1 MTGKVWPMILP
12 SLSRAGFGLVLA
24 LSCGSAA
31 LAEGLSPEQQAKID
45 GIVQAAL
52 SDTLVPSASIAIVK
66 DGKLAYAKAY
76 GSARLDPAVPATAA
90 MRYKIASNSKQ
101 LTATAIL
108 MLADEHK
115 LSLDDKVAKFLPGL
129 TRAKD
134 VTIRQLLT
142 HTSGYQ
148 DYYAVDYTPLPMQK
162 DTTAQAILDQW
173 AKKPLDFEPGTRWQ
187 YSNTGYVALGL
198 IVEKASGMGLFPFL
212 KQRVFDKLGMKS
224 PVDIDGKWDPADPLP
239 YTRYGLGPSRQAPA
253 EGANWLWA
261 AGELAMTPSDLARW
275 DIALMQGEILTPSQT
290 KAMTTEAVLTDGTG
304 TGYGF
309 GLDVSQMTNGHRR
322 WAHTGGAAGF
332 LSVNVTFPDDKASIT
347 VLTNG
352 EGLAYRTIEKQIEEL
367 LMAGAVDPK
376 AATSLTNAKA
386 LFASLQKGAVDRTI
400 LTPDL
405 DAYYTPQ
412 VLADLGSSLGPLGEP
427 SSFTQTKRETRG
439 GMDYRIFTIEA
450 GGKKLRMELYITP
463 DGKLEQCLV
472 RPPAA

>member
-1 MTGKVWPMILP
+1 MTLP
-12 SLSRAGFGLVLA
+12 SLLRAGLGLA
-24 LSCGSAA
+24 LGMALCGSAT
-31 LAEGLSPEQQAKID
+31 AEGLSPEIEARID

-66 DGKLAYAKAY
+66 DGRIAYAKAY
-76 GSARLDPAVPATAA
+76 GSARLEPLVPATTA

-101 LTATAIL
+101 LTAVAIL

-134 VTIRQLLT
+134 VTLRELLT

-148 DYYAVDYTPLPMQK
+148 DYYAVDYTPLFMQK

-187 YSNTGYVALGL
+187 YSNTGYVALGA
-198 IVEKASGMGLFPFL
+198 IVEKVSGMGLFPFL

-224 PVDIDGKWDPADPLP
+224 PIDIDGKWDAADPLP
-239 YTRYGLGPSRQAPA
+239 YTRYGLGPARVTPV

-275 DIALMQGEILTPSQT
+275 DIALMTGEILKPWQT
-290 KAMTTEAVLTDGTG
+290 RELTTEMVLADGTG

-309 GLDVSQMTNGHRR
+309 GLFVSQMANGHRR
-322 WAHTGGAAGF
+322 WAHTGGASGF
-332 LSVNVTFPDDKASIT
+332 LSINVSFPDDKTAIT

-352 EGLAYRTIEKQIEEL
+352 EGLAYRTIEKQVEDL
-367 LMAGAVDPK
+367 LLAGAVDPQ
-376 AATSLTNAKA
+376 AESRLAGAKA
-386 LFASLQKGAVDRTI
+386 LFASLQKGKVDRSL

-405 DAYYTPQ
+405 DAYYTAQ
-412 VLADLGSSLGPLGEP
+412 VPDDLGASLGPLGEP
-427 SSFTQTKRETRG
+427 TSFKQTTRESRG

-450 GGKKLRMELYITP
+450 GGKTLRMELYIMP